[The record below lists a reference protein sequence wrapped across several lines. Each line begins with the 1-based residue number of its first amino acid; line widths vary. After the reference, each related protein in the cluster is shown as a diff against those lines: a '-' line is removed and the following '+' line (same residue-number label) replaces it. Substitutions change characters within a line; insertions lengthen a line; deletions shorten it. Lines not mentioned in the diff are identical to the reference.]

1 VREQR
6 ELRLAADPDGAR
18 SAAEATR
25 ALLAGCDPLDAN
37 ACELAVME
45 ACANVVE
52 HAYGG
57 AGGPLR
63 VVLRRGRGRFSAAV
77 CDMGPPFAGGDS
89 GAGLPAADAEGG
101 RGLVL
106 LGLCMHRHGWRRVDS
121 ENRLLM
127 SRALPEAA

>member
-1 VREQR
+1 VTEER
-6 ELRLAADPDGAR
+6 ELQLVADADGAR

-25 ALLAGCDPLDAN
+25 ALLAACDPLEAN

-63 VVLRRGRGRFSAAV
+63 VVLRLRPGRFSAAV
-77 CDMGPPFAGGDS
+77 CDQGPPFEGDRD
-89 GAGLPAADAEGG
+89 ADLPAADAEGG

-106 LGLCMHRHGWRRVDS
+106 LGLCMHRHEWRRVDE

-127 SRALPEAA
+127 SRNLPEAA

>member
-63 VVLRRGRGRFSAAV
+63 VVLRRRPGRFSAAV
-77 CDMGPPFAGGDS
+77 CDMGPPFAGDHD
-89 GAGLPAADAEGG
+89 ADLPPASAEGG

-106 LGLCMHRHGWRRVDS
+106 LGLCMHRHGWRRVDA

-127 SRALPEAA
+127 SRTLPEAA